1 MHFSVKNN
9 TIKVHQRK
17 PLKLDKLE
25 GLGVSIEDRIR
36 TINKPNE
43 LYKPTEDIIKKL
55 KNIKIKN
62 PTKKEFIS
70 FD

>member
-1 MHFSVKNN
+1 
-9 TIKVHQRK
+9 
-17 PLKLDKLE
+17 LE
-25 GLGVSIEDRIR
+25 GNGVAIEDRIR